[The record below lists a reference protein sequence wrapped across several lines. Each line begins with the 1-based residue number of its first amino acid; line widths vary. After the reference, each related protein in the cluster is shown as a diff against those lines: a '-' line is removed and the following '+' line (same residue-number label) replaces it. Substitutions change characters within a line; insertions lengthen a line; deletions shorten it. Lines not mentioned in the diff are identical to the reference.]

1 MLYDSYHVKIS
12 KIVVVLRKIFKHIV
26 LISIVSALVISM
38 IVAFMATKGLI
49 IDDSSVVSGFEMT
62 YGEYLPLKAKAIFA
76 KVSYEYSSDGVE
88 WSAEMPRTTG
98 DFRVRACAN
107 NIFGQ
112 KRYGEVYS
120 FTVKPREIDVSV
132 VEKEITYGNLPTVEA
147 ELAFEDSI
155 FCGKVS
161 YSDRVAKTTD
171 VKPVL
176 DSIKIT
182 NSDGDDVTSLYK
194 LNAVAKSINIL
205 PRKIEVTVSDKEMI
219 YNDTRFSFDGYELS
233 NGKLADGDVLQATFD
248 KYLIDVGEVVNTPVL
263 RIVTTDGLDISVHY
277 EIATR
282 IGILKVNKRPL
293 VVKAL
298 GAEKEYDD
306 TELVNKSFEIA
317 GEYNLVEGHVA
328 NCTSHTSI
336 INAEEKENIIAIEI
350 KNAGGEDKTPNYSL
364 FYENG
369 TLKITPRKINVTTP
383 SKEGVYNA
391 QPLSTEDTPIS
402 SCIDRLVEGHDANVE
417 WPSITDAGSIEN
429 AASITR
435 IFKNIEDEFGLDTI
449 DVTKNYEIIY
459 ANKGTLTVKKC
470 PITITYQSC
479 LLDNDYD
486 DVYYDGSER
495 TFEDAKIEGDPPQN
509 DIFEF
514 EYPKFSQAGKY
525 ENANKAQKITVTS
538 WRDDGTAKMFDALDN
553 YEITEIAGTIE
564 IGKRVYKIKL
574 LDYSKEYDGT
584 IFTPDSTQFKYFDE
598 TPSLADHVLSF
609 TVKST
614 NSADADEYPLVLESF
629 KVMFGETDATSN
641 FEVSVFNEEGENYI
655 SITPRNITIT
665 ATSAEKVVN
674 DAIKGVER
682 PWSELEYSKYTVEN
696 LLVGHTID
704 KIEFNT
710 PTDATTEEQRKEF
723 VSVYNNSISTKDNS
737 VVIKDSDGK
746 DVTDNYN
753 VICQSGNLKVRKIR
767 INVITDSVSK
777 VYDGTPLT
785 CKTHLGFEC
794 NCRIEALDPIL
805 TNDSFTLVHDI
816 ESTITNVD
824 ESGKNNEATFDY
836 DSRYYNVEEK
846 FGKLTITARDIHV
859 TPQGATKQYDG
870 TPLECPGYNV
880 QTPTGADDGLVSGHK
895 HTLKF
900 NTITNIGKIPVAIDE
915 NETHHIVDGKGNDV
929 TKNYNIIIEGNA
941 ELEVTGRVL
950 TITSA
955 SASKKY
961 DGTPLTNSNWSYDGL
976 LPNESVSGVNITGTQ
991 TEEGSSPNYIAGT
1004 VTVWDADNND
1014 VTKNYEIKYVE
1025 GTLTV
1030 EKDVVA
1036 QVYSYKSGSL
1046 YLKTKAYGNH
1056 NGYGSFGNAPE
1067 NSSTPSFG
1075 YNGYTVSYALLPAA
1089 NLAYQSYASNRIEIR
1104 QATKYMLPYYS
1115 GFSGYNYTMPKSN
1128 TEDYTKLKPIE
1139 NNEVIYYEVDYYDFC
1154 FETQYQSY
1162 SDSFSW
1168 YSGVAEYTNWVKAN
1182 YLGTAYSY
1190 NNDLVYAFCDY
1201 YDCESYYNS
1210 YYYYYYN
1217 YGYSNYLDYFI
1228 DGLEDYFGSHEK
1240 LVNAVAKY
1248 VRSAATYNIHYN
1260 RALDDE
1266 LYMPKA
1272 FLTTYK
1278 EGTAKHFAA
1287 AGTMLY
1293 RALGIPARYVEG
1305 YFVESQAYTTV
1316 DVKDEHAWVEVYLEG
1331 YGWMQMEVTP
1341 GFGMDSG
1348 KQEITIKPKDASK
1361 EYDGKSLVASDF
1373 EFVNISDNLKALF
1386 DSGYYR
1392 VKIEQYHGAQ
1402 IPIGKSESRIEGIKI
1417 LDQYGND
1424 VTYEFDVKTEK
1435 GTLEVTRIQIEV
1447 YLYSISK
1454 TYDGTPLSYPDSNFF
1469 SIRDQVFKAS
1479 GYTLDLKVLFEN
1491 SDIHTLTVADLNE
1504 LIDYYISYTVMDG
1517 AKDIT
1522 DYYSIKIVPL
1532 NPNASEEDY
1541 SDYVVY
1547 EISKVQLVLEA
1558 ESITQYYEDGMV
1570 LEGPNVK
1577 IVGGGLLEGHTLSAT
1592 TTGTLDK
1599 VGMAYNEIE
1608 LYSLS
1613 IVDQDGYDVTYKYD
1627 IETRKGILQLIAKP
1641 EK

>member
-1 MLYDSYHVKIS
+1 M
-12 KIVVVLRKIFKHIV
+12 
-26 LISIVSALVISM
+26 VSALVISM

-49 IDDSSVVSGFEMT
+49 IDDRSVVSGFEMT

-88 WSAEMPRTTG
+88 WSAAMPRTTG

-120 FTVKPREIDVSV
+120 FTVKPKEIDVSV

-306 TELVNKSFEIA
+306 TELINKSFEIA

-391 QPLSTEDTPIS
+391 QPLSTGDTPIS

-495 TFEDAKIEGDPPQN
+495 TFEDAKIEGDRPQN
-509 DIFEF
+509 DIFGF

-538 WRDDGTAKMFDALDN
+538 WRDDGTAKMFDASEN

-574 LDYSKEYDGT
+574 LDDSKEYDGT
-584 IFTPDSTQFKYFDE
+584 IFTPDSTQFEYIEE

-614 NSADADEYPLVLESF
+614 NSADADEYPLELENF

-641 FEVSVFNEEGENYI
+641 FEVSVFNKEGENYI
-655 SITPRNITIT
+655 SITPKKITVT

-674 DAIKGVER
+674 DTIRQQIENDDL
-682 PWSELEYSKYTVEN
+682 PWTEEEYAKYTVGGDG
-696 LLVGHTID
+696 LVSGHKVDSITVAPSNEPTSDNQYAAIYTNYIEGTIRIKD
-704 KIEFNT
+704 ADGNDVTRNYECKPDTDYIPGQLKIKKIE
-710 PTDATTEEQRKEF
+710 
-723 VSVYNNSISTKDNS
+723 
-737 VVIKDSDGK
+737 
-746 DVTDNYN
+746 
-753 VICQSGNLKVRKIR
+753 
-767 INVITDSVSK
+767 INVITNSLSK
-777 VYDGTPLT
+777 VYDGNALA
-785 CKTHLGFEC
+785 CGKYGIEC

-859 TPQGATKQYDG
+859 TPQGDTKQYDG

-955 SASKKY
+955 SDSKEY
-961 DGTPLTNSNWSYDGL
+961 DGRPLTNPNWTCDGL
-976 LPNESVSGVNITGTQ
+976 LPSESVSGVNITGTQ

-1004 VTVWDADNND
+1004 VTVWDANNND

-1030 EKDVVA
+1030 YKDVVA

-1056 NGYGSFGNAPE
+1056 NGYGSFGDAPE

-1089 NLAYQSYASNRIEIR
+1089 NLAYQSYGSNRIEIR

-1128 TEDYTKLKPIE
+1128 TEDYTKLKPVE

-1168 YSGVAEYTNWVKAN
+1168 YSGVAEYTSWVKAN
-1182 YLGTAYSY
+1182 YLSTSDYDSPSALIS
-1190 NNDLVYAFCDY
+1190 AFCDY
-1201 YDCESYYNS
+1201 YGCS
-1210 YYYYYYN
+1210 YYYN
-1217 YGYSNYLDYFI
+1217 YYYSYGYDSAMAA
-1228 DGLEDYFGSHEK
+1228 LEDYFGSYEK

-1260 RALDDE
+1260 RELDTRSDIAT
-1266 LYMPKA
+1266 A
-1272 FLTTYK
+1272 FLTEYK

-1373 EFVNISDNLKALF
+1373 EFVNISDDLKALF

-1454 TYDGTPLSYPDSNFF
+1454 TYDGTPLSYADSNFF

-1532 NPNASEEDY
+1532 NPNASEENY

-1627 IETRKGILQLIAKP
+1627 IETRKGILQLVAKP